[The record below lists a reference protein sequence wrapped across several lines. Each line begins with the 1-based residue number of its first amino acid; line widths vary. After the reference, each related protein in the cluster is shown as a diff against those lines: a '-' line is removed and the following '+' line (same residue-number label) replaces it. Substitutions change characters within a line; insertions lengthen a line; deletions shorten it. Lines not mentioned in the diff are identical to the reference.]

1 MPSLFHV
8 SDAAPLA
15 VMRPRP
21 SPPGTRHEGRLL
33 VWAVDEEHLVN
44 YLLPRQCPRVTWAA
58 RGCASPLLSS
68 PARRVVAIEH
78 GWIPRLL
85 GAGLSVHRL
94 DPAGFTVLDAGAGYW
109 VSERDAAVTDV
120 RRVDDCFAA
129 VAGTGAELRAT
140 PDLWPYVDAVREG
153 TTEFSAMRMRH
164 AVPRRQW
171 P

>member
-21 SPPGTRHEGRLL
+21 SPPGTPHEGRPL

-44 YLLPRQCPRVTWAA
+44 YLLPRECPRVTWAA
-58 RGCASPLLSS
+58 RDRTSPLLGS

-78 GWIPRLL
+78 GWVPRLRD
-85 GAGLSVHRL
+85 AGLSVHRL
-94 DPAGFTVLDAGAGYW
+94 DPAGFGVLDAGAGYW
-109 VSERDAAVTDV
+109 VSEREAAVTDV
-120 RRVDDCFAA
+120 RPVDDCFAA
-129 VAGTGAELRAT
+129 VAEAGAELRVT
-140 PDLWPYVDAVREG
+140 PSLWPYVDAVREG
-153 TTEFSAMRMRH
+153 AGEFSAIRMRN
-164 AVPRRQW
+164 AVPRQ